1 MMGRVYLIT
10 IWLCA
15 GVTVCCL
22 VYMLVMGR
30 KLTRAS
36 RFNCLCLMVL
46 AVIHP
51 LKWRHPVLVVVG
63 SVGVMIFWWFARS
76 HKYLSRGKEQAT
88 SRKGSR

>member
-1 MMGRVYLIT
+1 MDLIQKIT
-10 IWLCA
+10 VLICA
-15 GVTVCCL
+15 SLALFCVG
-22 VYMLVMGR
+22 YMLVMGR

>member
-1 MMGRVYLIT
+1 MDLIQKIT
-10 IWLCA
+10 VLICA
-15 GVTVCCL
+15 SLALWCL
-22 VYMLVMGR
+22 VYMLVVGR

-63 SVGVMIFWWFARS
+63 SVGIMIFWWFARS
-76 HKYLSRGKEQAT
+76 HLYHSRGQTQAN
-88 SRKGSR
+88 SRKSFCE